1 MVDKISH
8 EAKVYLEEVF
18 GINAK
23 DEIPPVILK
32 AIEDSATDT
41 CLPMD
46 EKSLDIEIYQANLE
60 RMKVAI

>member
-8 EAKVYLEEVF
+8 EARVYLEEVF
-18 GINAK
+18 GINAE
-23 DEIPPVILK
+23 DEIPPVILR
-32 AIEDSATDT
+32 AIEDNATDT

-60 RMKVAI
+60 RIAI